1 MGKLRSELEH
11 GKRMR
16 EGQLRAA
23 TKPGRAPFPERQIG
37 SEDTFARGRLLRV
50 AKPQIGVV
58 VPTLNAAA
66 TLEWTL
72 CSLRSQRGVGVEI
85 VVVDSGSTDGT
96 LDICKNWGVRTIYV
110 PPGNIYR
117 AINAGMCQMGT
128 EWVASVDSDDL
139 VYPHSY
145 ARLIALGECEQASL
159 VYGDDDCIDF
169 EGRYL
174 FTHKRAKPGRVLG
187 ILKCGAGGFLG
198 QAAVWRR
205 SAFEEL
211 GGFDERYRL
220 IADHDFYFRLISSG
234 YRVARLAP
242 PTVAATRRHPGE
254 LSIREAA
261 TRPEEIRLFRSSR
274 KIRKSPKSLFDLLA
288 LHLLNSPTHLWRLRS
303 KRTWHRSLL
312 KLVGEWPH

>member
-1 MGKLRSELEH
+1 M
-11 GKRMR
+11 
-16 EGQLRAA
+16 
-23 TKPGRAPFPERQIG
+23 
-37 SEDTFARGRLLRV
+37 

-72 CSLRSQRGVGVEI
+72 CSLRSQRDVGIEI

-96 LDICKNWGVRTIYV
+96 LDICKRWHVPTTYV
-110 PPGNIYR
+110 PPGNLYH
-117 AINAGMCQMGT
+117 AINAGMRQMGT
-128 EWVASVDSDDL
+128 EWVACVDSDDL

-145 ARLIALGECEQASL
+145 FRLIALGERDRASL

-174 FTHKRAKPGRVLG
+174 FTHKRAKPSRILG
-187 ILKCGAGGFLG
+187 ILKCGAGAFLG

-205 SAFEEL
+205 TAFEEL

-220 IADHDFYFRLISSG
+220 IADHDFYFRLVSSG
-234 YRVARLAP
+234 YPVAKLGP
-242 PTVAATRRHPGE
+242 PTVAATRRHAGE

-261 TRPEEIRLFRSSR
+261 TRPQEMRLFRNLGTVR
-274 KIRKSPKSLFDLLA
+274 RSPKSLFDFLT
-288 LHLLNSPTHLWRLRS
+288 LHVLNLPTHLWRLRS

-312 KLVGEWPH
+312 KMVGEWPR